1 MPTADWTL
9 ILCILGGGG
18 LALQAGM
25 NGTLGT
31 LSRTKLFASCW
42 SFGSGCLPLLIY
54 FLATMRGVEI
64 SRAYHDAPLYAHFG
78 GIMGTIYVVTIVYL
92 APRLG
97 AASLLSTAIASQMT
111 TALLLDH
118 FAWLGLER
126 REASVGRVVGVLLTI
141 FGVVVM
147 MGGLEWVRRVLR
159 SDQRP
164 KSDEEHQQQ
173 DMVMGDSTKPDPIVN
188 EPTTTTTTTTT
199 KTQPKKPDW
208 TLLFS
213 ILAGTSLGLQA
224 AMNAQLGHYSTPAY
238 SALFSFSEGFILLLL
253 LFLYDVT
260 MGPTS
265 RLDPPWTL
273 NIVTTVPYWAWL
285 GGFLGAA
292 YVLIVT
298 IATPRLGAVTV
309 LGTSVCAQVIAAV
322 LCDHFGIVGLPVQK
336 AGWERCVGAVVVV
349 GGVVLITVL

>member
-9 ILCILGGGG
+9 ILCILGGAG

-31 LSRTKLFASCW
+31 VCRTKLFASCW

-54 FLATMRGVEI
+54 FLATMRGVDYK
-64 SRAYHDAPLYAHFG
+64 RVYHDAPLYAHFG

-97 AASLLSTAIASQMT
+97 AASLLSTAIASQMI

-126 REASVGRVVGVLLTI
+126 REASVGRVLGVVLTV

-147 MGGLEWVRRVLR
+147 MGGFEWVRWMMR
-159 SDQRP
+159 STRKRP
-164 KSDEEHQQQ
+164 RGGRDEEGHQ
-173 DMVMGDSTKPDPIVN
+173 DMVMGDNTKPDPPPLNELN
-188 EPTTTTTTTTT
+188 EPTTT
-199 KTQPKKPDW
+199 KEPQKPDW

-213 ILAGTSLGLQA
+213 ILAGTALGLQA

-238 SALFSFSEGFILLLL
+238 SALFSFSEGFILLLF

-260 MGPTS
+260 IGPTS

-273 NIVTTVPYWAWL
+273 AILTTVPKWAWL
-285 GGFLGAA
+285 GGVLGAA

-309 LGTSVCAQVIAAV
+309 LGTSVCAQVVAAV
-322 LCDHFGIVGLPVQK
+322 LCDHFGVVGLPIK
-336 AGWERCVGAVVVV
+336 RAGWERCVGAVIVV